1 MTLLS
6 GTVSIGGTP
15 VRGAQVMVYP
25 SDSSN
30 HGPTPVP
37 PEAAKAITDARGAY
51 QVQLAPGAYRVGAFR
66 DYNNPVRDF
75 GDGYTWVTWYG
86 DAFVI
91 GLGKD
96 VVVSGTPVI
105 ADIALLRSVMIVGK
119 VVGRDGVG
127 VPGAQLS
134 LYRSVGATQFP
145 FGGGTTDA
153 SGRFSLSHVAM
164 SVTLRALIPGNSIPS
179 WTALDLDLQGD
190 RTDLV
195 VVLDRGSI
203 VRGTLRDSAGTPL
216 PDTNFGVVPT
226 DPQLDCTACNGR
238 TDSTGRFA
246 ITVPTTTV
254 RFRNWPQQP
263 GDPDLFSPAYAIT
276 GDVSLDPVLSAAR

>member
-1 MTLLS
+1 
-6 GTVSIGGTP
+6 
-15 VRGAQVMVYP
+15 
-25 SDSSN
+25 
-30 HGPTPVP
+30 
-37 PEAAKAITDARGAY
+37 
-51 QVQLAPGAYRVGAFR
+51 
-66 DYNNPVRDF
+66 
-75 GDGYTWVTWYG
+75 
-86 DAFVI
+86 
-91 GLGKD
+91 
-96 VVVSGTPVI
+96 
-105 ADIALLRSVMIVGK
+105 
-119 VVGRDGVG
+119 
-127 VPGAQLS
+127 
-134 LYRSVGATQFP
+134 
-145 FGGGTTDA
+145 
-153 SGRFSLSHVAM
+153 M